1 MEVVGYELP
10 TAIYGY
16 RSVVVIGGKRK
27 KMPEIRF
34 EVSEQ
39 QHSQLTEIKEQYG
52 LEWKGLML
60 FGADELGDEI
70 EVDTPGTPQF
80 PGVTYHKEND
90 RRVFPDPADDRL
102 AAFKAGWTKAA
113 NGETFGLQTYE
124 SLSWHNLGWR
134 LGRLFDYNSG
144 HDTSGEL
151 KREIYM
157 WCVDQQLEASEE
169 QPDTEE

>member
-1 MEVVGYELP
+1 VVGYEYP
-10 TAIYGY
+10 KAIYGNK
-16 RSVVVIGGKRK
+16 RVVVAGGQTR

-34 EVSEQ
+34 SVDEKQ
-39 QHSQLTEIKEQYG
+39 YNQLTEIKEKHG
-52 LEWKGLML
+52 LQWKGLML

-70 EVDTPGTPQF
+70 EVDTPDSPQF
-80 PGVTYHKEND
+80 PGVTYDND
-90 RRVFPDPADDRL
+90 QRVFPDPADDRL

-157 WCVDQQLEASEE
+157 RCVDQQIEASEE
-169 QPDTEE
+169 RSDTEN